1 MVNFVKYF
9 CSLCILNSLWLKQAS
24 NLHLQKNNIF
34 TVLNT
39 KTTISFCPDRKNG
52 AINVYGLISTTFTVK
67 VFSQK
72 LQQKPFDKNNIK

>member
-9 CSLCILNSLWLKQAS
+9 CSLCILNILWLKQAS
-24 NLHLQKNNIF
+24 NLHLQKSNIF

-39 KTTISFCPDRKNG
+39 KTTISFCPARKNS

-67 VFSQK
+67 VF
-72 LQQKPFDKNNIK
+72 LAKNSNKNPSTKTI

>member
-1 MVNFVKYF
+1 MYIKYPLAKISQQF
-9 CSLCILNSLWLKQAS
+9 TPT
-24 NLHLQKNNIF
+24 KNNIF
-34 TVLNT
+34 TVVYT
-39 KTTISFCPDRKNG
+39 KTTISFCPARKNS